1 MELMEAVSR
10 RRSIRKFKNTP
21 VPRELIEKILAAAV
35 LAPSAKNRQ
44 PWRFDVLQGAANLKL
59 ARLMR
64 EGADFQESR
73 GEKTGSC
80 RTSARIVAQAPVTI
94 VIFNPE
100 YTHDGLISEHP
111 TYNAPDI
118 QSIGGMVQTMLL
130 AAEGLGLGSLWIC
143 DVLFAYPAIR
153 EWLGRR
159 EELVTAVS
167 MGYADE
173 SPAAR
178 PRTPWQELTVW
189 REEE

>member
-1 MELMEAVSR
+1 MELLETVSR

-21 VPRELIEKILAAAV
+21 VPHELIEKILAAAV

-44 PWRFDVLQGAANLKL
+44 PWRFVVLHGAASRKL
-59 ARLMR
+59 SRLMR
-64 EGADFQESR
+64 EGADIQESR
-73 GEKTGSC
+73 GEKTASC

-100 YTHDGLISEHP
+100 YTHDGLIIEHP
-111 TYNAPDI
+111 IDNAPDI

-130 AAEGLGLGSLWIC
+130 AAQDLGLGSLWIC
-143 DVLFAYPAIR
+143 DVLYAYPAIR
-153 EWLGRR
+153 EWLGRK

-167 MGYADE
+167 LGYADE

>member
-1 MELMEAVSR
+1 MELLEAVSR

-21 VPRELIEKILAAAV
+21 VPHELIEKILAASV

-44 PWRFDVLQGAANLKL
+44 PWRFVVLQGAANQKL
-59 ARLMR
+59 SRLMR
-64 EGADFQESR
+64 EGAELQESR
-73 GEKTGSC
+73 GEKTASC

-94 VIFNPE
+94 MIFNPE
-100 YTHDGLISEHP
+100 YTHDGHIFEHS

-118 QSIGGMVQTMLL
+118 QSVGGMVQTMLL
-130 AAEGLGLGSLWIC
+130 AAQDLGLGSLWIC
-143 DVLFAYPAIR
+143 DILYAYPAIR
-153 EWLGRR
+153 EWLGRK

-167 MGYADE
+167 LGYADE